1 MIFLYDMDLQN
12 ITRNQ
17 WLGTAVSK
25 KNNEEAKSSIFKEN
39 REEKETEKLLGSV
52 YSSSPW
58 WQQYNPKSV
67 ICYVAWIESL

>member
-1 MIFLYDMDLQN
+1 MDLHN

-17 WLGTAVSK
+17 WQGIAVAK
-25 KNNEEAKSSIFKEN
+25 KYEEAKSSIFKEN

-67 ICYVAWIESL
+67 IFCLAWIESS